1 MPNSPA
7 ANAGIKRGDLI
18 YKVDGVELTVDDFSA
33 INNVFRN
40 PNISLELA
48 NVENGQLNPIVQ
60 EYSLTA
66 ALITE
71 NPVHYHSIIEEGNK
85 KIGYLVYNGF
95 RNTFNGELNEV
106 FGIFKSEGVDEL
118 ILDMRYNGGGS
129 VLTSAFLASMID
141 GNVPAD
147 NETFARLQYNEK
159 RDPQNGFS
167 YPFFDEVFLYD
178 KTSSARIGEENMNRL
193 TTVDRLYVIGGQRTA
208 SASEMIING
217 LRPYM
222 PVIHIGETTVGK
234 NEGSITVVDSS
245 APYTNVNSRNS
256 NHTVGMQPIVFQIF
270 NSLNQS
276 DYTFG
281 FEPDVEVREGD
292 FATNIKPFGDT
303 SEALL
308 RAALDAING
317 TTSKSI
323 FRLDQN
329 SNSIKPL
336 EEGVEF
342 PKFTNEMYLMDS
354 EMDGV
359 YIQE

>member
-1 MPNSPA
+1 
-7 ANAGIKRGDLI
+7 
-18 YKVDGVELTVDDFSA
+18 
-33 INNVFRN
+33 
-40 PNISLELA
+40 
-48 NVENGQLNPIVQ
+48 
-60 EYSLTA
+60 
-66 ALITE
+66 
-71 NPVHYHSIIEEGNK
+71 
-85 KIGYLVYNGF
+85 
-95 RNTFNGELNEV
+95 
-106 FGIFKSEGVDEL
+106 
-118 ILDMRYNGGGS
+118 
-129 VLTSAFLASMID
+129 
-141 GNVPAD
+141 
-147 NETFARLQYNEK
+147 
-159 RDPQNGFS
+159 
-167 YPFFDEVFLYD
+167 
-178 KTSSARIGEENMNRL
+178 MNRL